1 MGVIYGGGEHMIF
14 KEFGNRSMPVIIFLH
29 GGGLS
34 WWSWKPQ
41 IEVLQKKYYIVT
53 PIIDGQGDAFDT
65 NFISIKKSGE
75 QVIKYI
81 KDNYNGKVFA
91 ICGLSIGAQI
101 TVEILSREKDIT
113 DNAVIESALVYP
125 MKLASALAVPI
136 YNMCYGLTKKRWFAK
151 LQAKTLNVPDDL
163 FETYYEESSKITKE
177 SLINI
182 TKSNGN
188 YPMPKTLCNT
198 KAKVLILVGEKE
210 LSIMK
215 KSASLLHETING
227 SFLKIIK
234 KSGHGEISLIYP
246 EKYLD
251 LLQQL
256 FSNNIKE

>member
-1 MGVIYGGGEHMIF
+1 MGEKYMIF
-14 KEFGNRSMPVIIFLH
+14 KEFGNKSMPVIIFLH

-41 IEVLQKKYYIVT
+41 IEALQKKYYIVT
-53 PIIDGQGDAFDT
+53 PIIDGQGDAYDT
-65 NFISIKKSGE
+65 TFVSIKKSGE

-81 KDNYNGKVFA
+81 KDNCNGKVFA

-101 TVEILSREKDIT
+101 TVEILSKECDIT

-125 MKLASALAVPI
+125 IKLASALTVPM

-151 LQAKTLNVPDDL
+151 LQAKSLNVPDNL
-163 FETYYEESSKITKE
+163 FEIYYEESSKMTKE

-182 TKSNGN
+182 TISNGK
-188 YPMPKTLCNT
+188 YPMPSTLCNT
-198 KAKVLILVGEKE
+198 KAKILILVGEKE

-227 SFLKIIK
+227 SFLKVIE

-246 EKYLD
+246 EKYIN

-256 FSNNIKE
+256 FSNNIKEE